1 MPEASGGFYE
11 TVKGRGTKVYS
22 TVARLAGTWRA
33 TAKLKSHPLLNTCV
47 RQTGAAYYCSL
58 IYAETLLENVLE
70 EDAWGGGV
78 VSTADRKVLKA
89 IAALND
95 RDNPFKDRCVFAV
108 ACPVLALLKKEDRY
122 QPPTPLI

>member
-11 TVKGRGTKVYS
+11 TAKGRGTRVYS

-70 EDAWGGGV
+70 EDA
-78 VSTADRKVLKA
+78 
-89 IAALND
+89 
-95 RDNPFKDRCVFAV
+95 
-108 ACPVLALLKKEDRY
+108 
-122 QPPTPLI
+122 